1 VQYTLIVNRITVEV
15 VLPMLIVTENLQT
28 NSDRRMQVN
37 TWKIKRIKRGIKEA
51 TNVILSGGNVQDI
64 INMGFKSPNHRIIN
78 TDFIKTIDTGEY
90 ILNPSKN
97 PENCNII
104 LEQVET
110 EYSYEDLR
118 PSDILL
124 DIGANIGVFSLKVR
138 NRVRKVFA
146 VEPLFIEELQQN
158 INLNNAKNIEILPYA
173 LGNGNTLC
181 EFEGRSATITG
192 KTLSELINLCG
203 GHIDFLKIDCEG
215 AEWSITPEEI
225 KQANIRRIEGE
236 IHGFNGE
243 NMNHFVAMLQ
253 NQGYK
258 VKVEPS
264 KKVMM
269 IHAFK

>member
-1 VQYTLIVNRITVEV
+1 
-15 VLPMLIVTENLQT
+15 
-28 NSDRRMQVN
+28 MQVN

-78 TDFIKTIDTGEY
+78 IDFIKTIDTGEY

-158 INLNNAKNIEILPYA
+158 INLNNAKKYRNSS
-173 LGNGNTLC
+173 LC
-181 EFEGRSATITG
+181 TW
-192 KTLSELINLCG
+192 
-203 GHIDFLKIDCEG
+203 
-215 AEWSITPEEI
+215 EW
-225 KQANIRRIEGE
+225 KYL
-236 IHGFNGE
+236 
-243 NMNHFVAMLQ
+243 M
-253 NQGYK
+253 
-258 VKVEPS
+258 
-264 KKVMM
+264 
-269 IHAFK
+269 

>member
-1 VQYTLIVNRITVEV
+1 
-15 VLPMLIVTENLQT
+15 M
-28 NSDRRMQVN
+28 
-37 TWKIKRIKRGIKEA
+37 KIKRIKRGIKEI
-51 TNVILSGGNVQDI
+51 TNVILSGGTVQDI

-78 TDFIKTIDTGEY
+78 TNFIKTIDTGEY
-90 ILNPSKN
+90 ILDPSVNPAN
-97 PENCNII
+97 YNII
-104 LEQVET
+104 LEQIET

-124 DIGANIGVFSLKVR
+124 DIGANIGLFSLKVR
-138 NRVRKVFA
+138 NKVKKVFA
-146 VEPLFIEELQQN
+146 VEPLFIEELRQN
-158 INLNNAKNIEILPYA
+158 INLNNANIEILPYA
-173 LGNGNTLC
+173 LGNGNVLC
-181 EFEGRSATITG
+181 EFEGKSATITG

-225 KQANIRRIEGE
+225 KKANIRRIEGE

-243 NMNHFVAMLQ
+243 NMNLYVAMLQ